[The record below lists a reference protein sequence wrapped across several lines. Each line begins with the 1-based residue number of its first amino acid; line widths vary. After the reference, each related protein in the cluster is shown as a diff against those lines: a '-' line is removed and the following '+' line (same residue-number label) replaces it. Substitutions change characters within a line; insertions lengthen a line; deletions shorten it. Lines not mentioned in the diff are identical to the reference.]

1 MEDPVGRDEYVIS
14 RLRQILRRHHERASW
29 NQISKDIQ
37 AANGGEGYATV
48 DRRTLPLI
56 CSVDKY
62 DQVWLSLAQLVAL
75 DKYFVLTNEG
85 PLFVRTR
92 SLIDSIAETSEVVF
106 YVAAKYHRELGT
118 DAVSAFDL
126 RAITTLLRSRLSRM
140 TNSIIDVVSPKDW
153 RASKRRSE
161 TIANVA
167 VGSPVVNY
175 ASDRLLSSM
184 LGFDVNNKTHTER
197 LPFFIVR
204 RPNERRLTSG
214 FIRTKL
220 HAIRRNAIEAESI
233 SKDHRALVF
242 ENRVFVA
249 NERTG
254 YSLLVAQRDPV
265 GERVRTVLAGLSG
278 LGTLELARIL
288 QAGGPMKELPEL
300 RPNQK
305 HPPIL
310 AAVYKHT
317 LEGRRSKAK
326 KTTETRTRIAGST
339 AVLGPLLLHH
349 IDGSWQSLPD
359 AS

>member
-1 MEDPVGRDEYVIS
+1 MSANRQMEDPVGRDEYVIS

-56 CSVDKY
+56 CSGDKY

-75 DKYFVLTNEG
+75 DKYFVLTNED

-92 SLIDSIAETSEVVF
+92 SLIDSIAETSEVAF

-167 VGSPVVNY
+167 VGSPVVNH

-242 ENRVFVA
+242 LYLRDVRKPHHDTAVA
-249 NERTG
+249 RSMFIDEK
-254 YSLLVAQRDPV
+254 P
-265 GERVRTVLAGLSG
+265 
-278 LGTLELARIL
+278 
-288 QAGGPMKELPEL
+288 
-300 RPNQK
+300 
-305 HPPIL
+305 
-310 AAVYKHT
+310 AAVAVMPDFPMVRET
-317 LEGRRSKAK
+317 MQPQSFRNPFGGLIVTRAK
-326 KTTETRTRIAGST
+326 VMFSGDTE
-339 AVLGPLLLHH
+339 
-349 IDGSWQSLPD
+349 
-359 AS
+359 